1 VTTESLDALFAAA
14 VEQQS
19 DTPDA
24 VADAADA
31 VRRTLT
37 AVLRTRRDLPGLTD
51 IAARVHALAD
61 DLGKRAEPARD
72 RVERMWNGES
82 GGARHSPVSGT
93 RNAAALPVFWERRE
107 DGSVEG
113 RATFTV
119 AYQGPAGFVHG
130 GVSALILD
138 VGLAVANRH
147 AGTAGMTAGLTIRYH
162 RPTPLYRELEIAA
175 WRESIEG
182 RKIRSRGEIRVDGEV
197 CVSAEG
203 LFVAPRSGVSDG
215 DN

>member
-1 VTTESLDALFAAA
+1 VTTESLDALFTAA
-14 VEQQS
+14 VEQES
-19 DTPDA
+19 ATPDP
-24 VADAADA
+24 VADTADA
-31 VRRTLT
+31 VRRALT
-37 AVLRTRRDLPGLTD
+37 AVLRTRRDLPGLAD
-51 IAARVHALAD
+51 IATRVHAIAD
-61 DLGKRAEPARD
+61 DLGQRAMSAQD
-72 RVERMWNGES
+72 RVEQMWNGAS

-93 RNAAALPVFWERRE
+93 RNAAALPVSWDRRE
-107 DGSVEG
+107 DGTVEG
-113 RATFTV
+113 HATFTV

-138 VGLAVANRH
+138 VALAVANRH

-162 RPTPLYRELEIAA
+162 RPTPLYRDLTITA
-175 WRESIEG
+175 WNESIEG

>member
-1 VTTESLDALFAAA
+1 MTTESLDALFAAA
-14 VEQQS
+14 VEEES

-24 VADAADA
+24 VAEAAEA
-31 VRRTLT
+31 VRRALT
-37 AVLRTRRDLPGLTD
+37 AVLRTRRDLPGLDD
-51 IAARVHALAD
+51 IATRVHALAD
-61 DLGKRAEPARD
+61 DLGRRAVSAQD
-72 RVERMWNGES
+72 RVEQMWNGVS

-93 RNAAALPVFWERRE
+93 RNAAALPVSWDRRE
-107 DGSVEG
+107 DGTVEG
-113 RATFTV
+113 HATFTV

-138 VGLAVANRH
+138 VALAVANRH

-162 RPTPLYRELEIAA
+162 RPTPLYRDLTITA
-175 WRESIEG
+175 WHESIDG